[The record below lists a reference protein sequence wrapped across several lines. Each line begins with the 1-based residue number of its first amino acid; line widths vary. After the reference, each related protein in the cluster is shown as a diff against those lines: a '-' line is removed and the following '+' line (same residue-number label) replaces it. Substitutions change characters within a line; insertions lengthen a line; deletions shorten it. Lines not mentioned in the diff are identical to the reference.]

1 MRDYNLLYAL
11 LFAILG
17 TVGWAGWTLRRILRI
32 MIMQNRG
39 IPAVSELAS
48 MSLEEMAKRKK

>member
-1 MRDYNLLYAL
+1 MRDYYLYFLLAC
-11 LFAILG
+11 IIGSLG
-17 TVGWAGWTLRRILRI
+17 WIAWTLRKILRI

-39 IPAVSELAS
+39 IPAVSDLAA